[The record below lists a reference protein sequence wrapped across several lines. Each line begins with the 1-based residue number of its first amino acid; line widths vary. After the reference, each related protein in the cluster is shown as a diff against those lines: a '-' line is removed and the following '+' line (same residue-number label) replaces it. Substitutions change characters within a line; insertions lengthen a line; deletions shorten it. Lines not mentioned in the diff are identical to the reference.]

1 MIVRAASQKE
11 ISYICDKIGAV
22 LNNRSNGV
30 LIEDE
35 VGGVGAM
42 AIYDRW
48 THTAVEMHAYSAGP
62 KYVFRPEF
70 TRAMFEYPFVQQHK
84 MLAFAVTPC
93 DNIASITL
101 ARWLGF
107 REVYRI
113 RDGWDSGTDMV
124 IQEIRRENCRFLEKV
139 DHGKSPQK
147 SSALD

>member
-1 MIVRAASQKE
+1 MIIRAATMNE
-11 ISYICDKIGAV
+11 IAYICDKIQFV
-22 LNNRSNGV
+22 KYDRCNGV

-48 THTAVEMHAYSAGP
+48 TKTAVEMHAYSASP

-70 TRAMFEYPFVQQHK
+70 CRAMFEYPFVQQHK

-93 DNIASITL
+93 DNIASIAL
-101 ARWLGF
+101 ARFLGF

-113 RDGWDSGTDMV
+113 RDGWDLGTDMV

-139 DHGKSPQK
+139 TNGQ
-147 SSALD
+147 SAQQCS

>member
-1 MIVRAASQKE
+1 MIVRAMTQKE
-11 ISYICDKIGAV
+11 IREICAKINFSY
-22 LNNRSNGV
+22 NSNSNGI

-35 VGGVGAM
+35 NGGVGAA

-70 TRAMFEYPFVQQHK
+70 CRAMFDYPFNQQNK

-93 DNIASITL
+93 DNIASIAL
-101 ARWLGF
+101 ARFLGF
-107 REVYRI
+107 KEVYRI

-124 IQEIRRENCRFLEKV
+124 IQEIRRENCRFLEQNTMKV
-139 DHGKSPQK
+139 SNGQF
-147 SSALD
+147 SS

>member
-1 MIVRAASQKE
+1 MIRSATKE
-11 ISYICDKIGAV
+11 EIAYVCDKIGFVKYEQA
-22 LNNRSNGV
+22 NAV

-48 THTAVEMHAYSAGP
+48 TKTAVEMHAYSKHP

-70 TRAMFEYPFVQQHK
+70 CRAMFDYPFVQQNK

-93 DNIASITL
+93 DNIASIAL
-101 ARWLGF
+101 ARFLGF
-107 REVYRI
+107 KEVYRI

-124 IQEIRRENCRFLEKV
+124 IQEIRRENCRFLEMRSY
-139 DHGKSPQK
+139 GKS
-147 SSALD
+147 A